1 MDIEVSQ
8 EDSNYMYDL
17 VRRIVDEVG
26 PRMPCSPQELAGA
39 QIIKAELEKL
49 VAQLNEALQ
58 KVPPEKAE
66 DAEAVAEMTK
76 SLIDTASA
84 EKPNKTMIQITG
96 EGLKQAAK
104 NIADVMPT
112 VLSIATQI
120 VTTIA
125 MFAV

>member
-1 MDIEVSQ
+1 VTQSIGAIPQAD
-8 EDSNYMYDL
+8 DST
-17 VRRIVDEVG
+17 
-26 PRMPCSPQELAGA
+26 
-39 QIIKAELEKL
+39 KAKLEEL

-58 KVPPEKAE
+58 QVPPEKAE

-104 NIADVMPT
+104 NIAGVMPT

-120 VTTIA
+120 VTTVA
-125 MFAV
+125 MFVAK